1 MDGYK
6 RVQLP
11 SGQIAEFPESMSDE
25 EISGHLMR
33 QFPPSA
39 EMGKE
44 QKTPANEQSF
54 MEKLPKNI
62 VAGLAQMGHGFI
74 NAPHNITNAISPELA
89 SHIPKQPEYNYPE
102 LLGLPKETTMAD
114 RLIRGAAQYA
124 PAMMMPVANM
134 GIAGAAASLPMRMAA
149 QAVPQAAFGATQ
161 NPNAV
166 HGALEGA
173 AAGAGGELL
182 GTGIK
187 AGINALRPSVR
198 LRGNLSE
205 EELKRNLEAT
215 EGTTTGLGRVLESP
229 TLNRTYEN
237 ILPHVIGSGAES
249 QMQKTAGQITNK
261 GEGLLEK
268 VRGKL
273 NPGDFGIEIQEALK
287 KASQQATNEKNLG
300 FDKLNKVADEA
311 GLKIGRENFQGKAK
325 DIIED
330 IKKSPELMAEV
341 TPSLLKDLERYA
353 RNPEGNNLKLTNIFR
368 GKLGD
373 KAQDL
378 YEKSNQHEAGI
389 LSSLKEAIT
398 KDIES
403 AFEANPNKAL
413 KSAYAKNQKDYK
425 EKFAPFEDKDIVKFT
440 RQGGDPDL
448 ILPHFLRGGKNDR
461 ASILTKLTSKLQ
473 DKNTNIPS
481 IVSYAHLSK
490 AVDKEG
496 RIDPMKLSALY
507 RNLGEK
513 QKKALFPD
521 KDMREEFEKF
531 SHLVGMNKEAFD
543 LMRNPKTGSRNSD
556 LIVKMAQVM
565 GGSLTGSIPG
575 FLASILG
582 TALTGKAGT
591 KLLTS
596 EKVRQSLIEKMLKAN
611 QPPKP
616 PKSKYPGLLQMELN
630 EYKGEE

>member
-1 MDGYK
+1 MANPRKVYPDLTQPLSKNKYPDLTQPLDQG
-6 RVQLP
+6 P
-11 SGQIAEFPESMSDE
+11 SF
-25 EISGHLMR
+25 L
-33 QFPPSA
+33 
-39 EMGKE
+39 
-44 QKTPANEQSF
+44 
-54 MEKLPKNI
+54 EKLPKNI
-62 VAGLAQMGHGFI
+62 VAGLAQMGHGLI
-74 NAPHNITNAISPELA
+74 NTPHNIANAINPELA
-89 SHIPKQPEYNYPE
+89 SHIPKQQEYNYPE
-102 LLGLPKETTMAD
+102 MLGLPKEATMAD
-114 RLIRGAAQYA
+114 KLVRGAAQYA

-134 GIAGAAASLPMRMAA
+134 GIAGAAASLPMRMVA
-149 QAVPQAAFGATQ
+149 QAAPQAAFGATQ
-161 NPNAV
+161 NPNPV

-173 AAGAGGELL
+173 VAGAGGELL

-205 EELKRNLEAT
+205 EELKRNLEASK
-215 EGTTTGLGRVLESP
+215 GTTTGLGRALESP

-237 ILPHVIGSGAES
+237 ILPHVLGSGAES

-268 VRGKL
+268 VRGNL
-273 NPGDFGIEIQEALK
+273 NPGDFGIQIQQALK
-287 KASQQATNEKNLG
+287 KASQEARNEKNLG
-300 FDKLNKVADEA
+300 YEKLNQAADKA
-311 GLKIGRENFQGKAK
+311 GLSVGRTNFQNTAHNV
-325 DIIED
+325 IQEIRQ
-330 IKKSPELMAEV
+330 SPELMAEV

-353 RNPEGNNLKLTNIFR
+353 SNPQGNNLKLTNIFR

-373 KAQDL
+373 KANEL
-378 YEKSNQHEAGI
+378 YQEGKMHEYGVVN
-389 LSSLKEAIT
+389 SLKESLS
-398 KDIES
+398 KDIEE
-403 AFEANPNKAL
+403 AFDANPNKAL
-413 KSAYAKNQKDYK
+413 KSAYAQNQKDYM

-490 AVDKEG
+490 SVDKEG

-521 KDMREEFEKF
+521 KDMRNEFEKF
-531 SHLVGMNKEAFD
+531 SRLVGMNKEAFD

-556 LIVKMAQVM
+556 LLVKMAQVL
-565 GGSLTGSIPG
+565 GGSMTGSIPG
-575 FLASILG
+575 FLTSLLG
-582 TALTGKAGT
+582 TALTGKTGT

-596 EKVRQSLIEKMLKAN
+596 EKVRNSLIEKMLRAN
-611 QPPKP
+611 EAKKP
-616 PKSKYPGLLQMELN
+616 PKSKYPGLLNMELN
-630 EYKGEE
+630 QYAGEEQP